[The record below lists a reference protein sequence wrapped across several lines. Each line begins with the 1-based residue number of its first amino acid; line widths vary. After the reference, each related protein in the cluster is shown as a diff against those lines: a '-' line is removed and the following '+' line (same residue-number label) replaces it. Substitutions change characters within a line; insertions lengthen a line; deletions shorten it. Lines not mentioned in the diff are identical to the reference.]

1 VLLVQAVYDKDQI
14 HLKHI
19 WFYGYY
25 EKKEV
30 ENVDISLIEP
40 FLTND
45 IKIMIKEMLNKYEIP
60 EEKYSI
66 NSIF

>member
-1 VLLVQAVYDKDQI
+1 
-14 HLKHI
+14 
-19 WFYGYY
+19 
-25 EKKEV
+25 V

-45 IKIMIKEMLNKYEIP
+45 IKIMIKEILNKYEIP
-60 EEKYSI
+60 EERYSI